1 MKSQDTGCAK
11 IKVDFNLLLGIW
23 VIEKKGKQVIHKFEK
38 EVGDG
43 KFIIYNAL
51 DVPSVLDNKVLDFL
65 MLKSQEQN
73 WQKELSVGSLRQL
86 AKELHIT
93 PNNKQINRLKRA
105 LDILVNTRIKFVNC
119 FIDTGVLKYFKG
131 RVNTVDIGILSDYG
145 LIPTKGR
152 GNPLTVKV
160 IFNDNFIALCKH
172 SLGYKL
178 IPYAPIQGLRDTAY
192 ALYKWAYR
200 WYDSE
205 KGYGERWIGNGQS
218 LVKWY
223 KNELNSIAQ
232 YKYPSEILRRLK
244 SAIEQLNKNKEVPF
258 CVRIKE
264 ENGNYK
270 IELYRKE
277 KVTLKREIPFD
288 TLPFPVRKAIIKLIE
303 TKKKDIKSPYAYA
316 RSMSWKELEAY
327 LNKLLIL
334 DITEGWEF
342 VKQVL
347 EWGNEF
353 KTFESETLAIEEKK
367 EGESAVV
374 VFEKSRLNKGYLA
387 TFFKAFP
394 NLKTFLYPVTDWI
407 RGEKVLQ
414 DATI

>member
-1 MKSQDTGCAK
+1 MNKDSK
-11 IKVDFNLLLGIW
+11 IKIDFNFLQSGTW
-23 VIEKKGKQVIHKFEK
+23 VLEKKGSQRIHYFEK
-38 EVGDG
+38 EVGNG
-43 KFIIYNAL
+43 KIIIYNSL
-51 DVPSVLDNKVLDFL
+51 DVPSPLDSKILDYL
-65 MLKSQEQN
+65 MLKSQEKQ
-73 WQKELSVGSLRQL
+73 WTEKVTIDSLRKISQEIGL
-86 AKELHIT
+86 GTGKE
-93 PNNKQINRLKRA
+93 KINRIRKGLE
-105 LDILVNTRIKFVNC
+105 ILVNTRIRFENC
-119 FIDTGVLKYFKG
+119 FIDNGTLEYIDGGDYEV
-131 RVNTVDIGILSDYG
+131 VNIGILNDYA
-145 LIPTKGR
+145 IEKVKSR
-152 GNPLTVKV
+152 GKPRRITVW
-160 IFNDNFIALCKH
+160 FNKNFLAICRY

-277 KVTLKREIPFD
+277 KITLKREIPFD
-288 TLPFPVRKAIIKLIE
+288 TLPFPARKAIIRLIE
-303 TKKKDIKSPYAYA
+303 TKKKNIKSPYAYA
-316 RSMSWKELEAY
+316 RSMSWKELKAY

-334 DITEGWEF
+334 EITEGWDF

-353 KTFESETLAIEEKK
+353 KTFESETLTIEEKK

-387 TFFKAFP
+387 TFFKTFP
-394 NLKTFLYPVTDWI
+394 NLKTFLYPATDWV
-407 RGEKVLQ
+407 RGEKVLES
-414 DATI
+414 AKT

>member
-1 MKSQDTGCAK
+1 MGDKHIARY
-11 IKVDFNLLLGIW
+11 IKVDFNILISGTW
-23 VIEKKGKQVIHKFEK
+23 VLTEKEAKLNLFEK
-38 EVGDG
+38 ELNEG
-43 KFIIYNAL
+43 KIIISSPYGVPKVKDSKLL
-51 DVPSVLDNKVLDFL
+51 DYLI
-65 MLKSQEQN
+65 MTSQEQGWN
-73 WQKELSVGSLRQL
+73 KTIEFPSINYL
-86 AKELHIT
+86 AKKVSFSSKENFIEL
-93 PNNKQINRLKRA
+93 KKSLKLLKR
-105 LDILVNTRIKFVNC
+105 LVIEFHNC
-119 FIDTGVLKYFKG
+119 FIDTGVLEHFKG
-131 RVNTVDIGILSDYG
+131 LSEVIEIGIIQGYQIEKVG
-145 LIPTKGR
+145 KKGKSHSIKI
-152 GNPLTVKV
+152 V
-160 IFNDNFIALCKH
+160 FDDNFIAICRH

-192 ALYKWAYR
+192 ALYKWAWR
-200 WYDSE
+200 WYDSG

-277 KVTLKREIPFD
+277 KITLKREIPFD
-288 TLPFPVRKAIIKLIE
+288 TLPFPARKAIIRLIE
-303 TKKKDIKSPYAYA
+303 TKKKNIKSPYAYA
-316 RSMSWKELEAY
+316 RSMSWKELKAY

-334 DITEGWEF
+334 EITEGWDF

-353 KTFESETLAIEEKK
+353 KTFESETLTIEEKK

-387 TFFKAFP
+387 TFFKTFP
-394 NLKTFLYPVTDWI
+394 NLKTFLYPATDWV
-407 RGEKVLQ
+407 RGEKVLES
-414 DATI
+414 AKT

>member
-1 MKSQDTGCAK
+1 MDTKKRLK
-11 IKVDFNLLLGIW
+11 IDFNLLISGTW
-23 VIEKKGKQVIHKFEK
+23 VIKEKEAELVLFEK
-38 EVGDG
+38 EIKDG
-43 KFIIYNAL
+43 RIVITSPWGVPTPKESRLL
-51 DVPSVLDNKVLDFL
+51 DCL
-65 MLKSQEQN
+65 MLKSQEN
-73 WQKELSVGSLRQL
+73 GWSKFVEFPSIRQL
-86 AKELHIT
+86 AREAKFST
-93 PNNKQINRLKRA
+93 RNNCRDLKHALQVLKRTV
-105 LDILVNTRIKFVNC
+105 ISFENC
-119 FIDTGVLKYFKG
+119 FIDTGVLEHFSG
-131 RVNTVDIGILSDYG
+131 LSQIIEIGIIQGFQIREDKKSH
-145 LIPTKGR
+145 K
-152 GNPLTVKV
+152 VKV
-160 IFNDNFIALCKH
+160 VFDDNFLALCRH

-200 WYDSE
+200 WYDSG

-232 YKYPSEILRRLK
+232 YKYPSEVLRRLK

-288 TLPFPVRKAIIKLIE
+288 TLPFPVRRAIIKLIE
-303 TKKKDIKSPYAYA
+303 TRKKDIKSPYAYA
-316 RSMSWKELEAY
+316 RSMNWKELEAY

-353 KTFESETLAIEEKK
+353 KTFESETLTIEERK

-394 NLKTFLYPVTDWI
+394 NLKTFLYPATDWV
-407 RGEKVLQ
+407 RGEKTLQ
-414 DATI
+414 GAKG